1 MEFGATAGLAY
12 RHNWQAVIQQQQQNE
27 LLDRQAELD
36 AKNQAMMLGDKLK
49 FAHASNAWD
58 NRLLKEFSE
67 QRVKEI
73 GEFTIKNRDFQ
84 TNPMKWAEFN
94 RMTDEL
100 QNNDIVYRSLRIQDN
115 HRALIDYLQKNP
127 GAENDPDIQKQLE
140 EYNNYVNF
148 GSVDGV
154 TGGGKEFVFRSP
166 DAQFDAQKA
175 IAETF
180 INLKGKTTYDP
191 KGVGIG
197 ATKTQVDQAALQST
211 AIGLLNGPNGW
222 RFRRTW
228 DAMSPEQQSFY
239 GNDPVKWISTAGSA
253 YTVQDVRAG
262 TVFKPESTGG
272 GGRGR
277 GAGGDMDGVYSP
289 FLNDFGRLR
298 PGGAPTWS
306 KHTGVLLPINDGK
319 MKIDGDVRVPVIGA
333 DGKTGWNILKSYAG
347 MQVDAFAT
355 GRTMIGP
362 GGEFMA
368 EVQIK
373 APVQKELMYGE
384 NPMLKSTSFFEWTY
398 DAGQEE
404 EVDAYKGVVRLEKK
418 DGENTGNVFITTWMP
433 ANASQAAIRAYD
445 KAASGQLNTNKAE
458 GLAIEALNTQGLK
471 ARAQELGGSA
481 VGQLENGEYI
491 TVVNGQYVSLATG
504 QPVQ

>member
-1 MEFGATAGLAY
+1 MLEFGATAGLAY

-58 NRLLKEFSE
+58 NKLLKEFSE
-67 QRVKEI
+67 QRIKEI

-84 TNPMKWAEFN
+84 TNAGKWAEFN

-100 QNNDIVYRSLRIQDN
+100 QSNDIVYRSLRIQDN
-115 HRALIDYLQKNP
+115 HKALIDYLQKNP
-127 GAENDPDIQKQLE
+127 GSENDPDIQMQLQ

-154 TGGGKEFVFRSP
+154 AGGGKEFVFRSP

-191 KGVGIG
+191 KGIGIG
-197 ATKTQVDQAALQST
+197 ATKTQVDPAALQST

-239 GNDPVKWISTAGSA
+239 GNDPVKWVSTAGSA
-253 YTVQDVRAG
+253 YTVQDVKAG
-262 TVFKPESTGG
+262 AVFKPESSGG
-272 GGRGR
+272 GSGRGR
-277 GAGGDMDGVYSP
+277 GSGEDSGYSP
-289 FLNDFGRLR
+289 FYNDFGRLA
-298 PGGAPTWS
+298 PGQTTFTN
-306 KHTGVLLPINDGK
+306 HTKALLPIQNGK
-319 MKIDGDVRVPVIGA
+319 MRIDGDLRVPVVGA
-333 DGKTGWNILKSYAG
+333 DGKMGWNIVKGYSG
-347 MQVDAFAT
+347 MQVDAFDT
-355 GRTMIGP
+355 GRVLMGP
-362 GGEFMA
+362 SGEFMA

-398 DAGQEE
+398 DAGQEQ

-418 DGENTGNVFITTWMP
+418 EDGSNSGNVFITTYVP
-433 ANASQAAIRAYD
+433 LSVTQSTVREYD
-445 KAASGQLNTNKAE
+445 QQASGQANANKVE
-458 GLAIEALNTQGLK
+458 GGAINQLTMQAYN
-471 ARAQELGGSA
+471 ARAAELGGQG
-481 VGQLENGEYI
+481 VGELNGQYV
-491 TVVNGQYVSLATG
+491 TVVNGQAISLETG
-504 QPVQ
+504 QPVK